1 MGHKTG
7 HSIRLNIYHREITA
21 RKIIKMTDDHQSLTL
36 RRDICRKIVNTV
48 SAPAAIG
55 PYNQAVM
62 VDKTLYISGQLGLG
76 KDGNIVGGGTLAQ
89 AKQSLRN
96 IGEILEAAGGSYKD
110 VIKTTVL
117 MKDISE
123 FSAVNNIY
131 SNYFKH
137 HQPARA
143 AFQVAALP
151 KGGNIEI
158 EAVAIVGAVDV
169 GSVLLNKTYLGNL

>member
-1 MGHKTG
+1 
-7 HSIRLNIYHREITA
+7 
-21 RKIIKMTDDHQSLTL
+21 
-36 RRDICRKIVNTV
+36 
-48 SAPAAIG
+48 
-55 PYNQAVM
+55 M

-76 KDGNIVGGGTLAQ
+76 KDGQIVRGGTLSQ
-89 AKQSLRN
+89 AEQSLRN
-96 IGEILEAAGGSYKD
+96 IGEILEAAGGSYRD

-131 SNYFKH
+131 SNFFQH

-143 AFQVAALP
+143 AFQVSELNCLENISYKISMSQVAALP

-158 EAVAIVGAVDV
+158 EAVAIIGAVDV
-169 GSVLLNKTYLGNL
+169 GSVLLNKTSLANL

>member
-48 SAPAAIG
+48 STPAAIG

-62 VDKTLYISGQLGLG
+62 VDKTLYISGQLGM
-76 KDGNIVGGGTLAQ
+76 GG
-89 AKQSLRN
+89 
-96 IGEILEAAGGSYKD
+96 YKD

>member
-1 MGHKTG
+1 M
-7 HSIRLNIYHREITA
+7 R
-21 RKIIKMTDDHQSLTL
+21 
-36 RRDICRKIVNTV
+36 
-48 SAPAAIG
+48 
-55 PYNQAVM
+55 
-62 VDKTLYISGQLGLG
+62 
-76 KDGNIVGGGTLAQ
+76 
-89 AKQSLRN
+89 
-96 IGEILEAAGGSYKD
+96 
-110 VIKTTVL
+110 
-117 MKDISE
+117 DISE

-131 SNYFKH
+131 SKYFQH

>member
-1 MGHKTG
+1 MG
-7 HSIRLNIYHREITA
+7 IMDIPPP
-21 RKIIKMTDDHQSLTL
+21 TL
-36 RRDICRKIVNTV
+36 GKDICRKIVNTV

-55 PYNQAVM
+55 PYNQAVI
-62 VDKTLYISGQLGLG
+62 VDKTLYISGQLGMG
-76 KDGNIVGGGTLAQ
+76 KDGHMVSGGTLSQ
-89 AKQSLRN
+89 AEQSLRN
-96 IGEILEAAGGSYKD
+96 IGEILDAAGGSYRD

-131 SNYFKH
+131 SSFFKD

-169 GSVLLNKTYLGNL
+169 GSVLMNKTCLAQL